1 MRNRFDLIGI
11 KGFVPVYCQQNFAI
25 FPREE
30 MVIGRRSSQR
40 FPRAI
45 EWSAYSMELF
55 FSSSDRLRSPAYQ
68 CRRNRS
74 WNTLVYH
81 EPFTAFSR
89 NDKCYSNETD
99 LIDVT
104 AAKSA
109 NETNL
114 VRSLHCVRTRYSKLL
129 GRVWI
134 WIGACTGLGLGQIAR
149 VPLFRELR
157 VIKWPRALWS
167 GFQVFRFICAY
178 FSRHDG

>member
-1 MRNRFDLIGI
+1 MPFDPFTQLVYPEPCHPMRNRFDLIGI

-89 NDKCYSNETD
+89 NDKCYSNRYRDRSYRCDRGQVGEW
-99 LIDVT
+99 
-104 AAKSA
+104 
-109 NETNL
+109 NEPGTL
-114 VRSLHCVRTRYSKLL
+114 STL
-129 GRVWI
+129 
-134 WIGACTGLGLGQIAR
+134 CT
-149 VPLFRELR
+149 
-157 VIKWPRALWS
+157 
-167 GFQVFRFICAY
+167 
-178 FSRHDG
+178 